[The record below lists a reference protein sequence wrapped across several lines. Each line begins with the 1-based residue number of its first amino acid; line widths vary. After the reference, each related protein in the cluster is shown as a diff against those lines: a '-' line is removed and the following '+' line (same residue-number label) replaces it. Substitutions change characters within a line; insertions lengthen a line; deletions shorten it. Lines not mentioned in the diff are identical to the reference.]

1 MELRQLE
8 YFVAVAEEGN
18 FTRAA
23 ARVHVAQSGV
33 SAQVRRLE
41 REIGHDLFDRSARK
55 VRLTEIGKAVLPNA
69 RAALGAVDD
78 MRLVSDEL
86 SGLVRGHVAVGML
99 PGRSSLGLPALLA
112 RFYREHPTVGIT
124 LTEGSSDR
132 LLSGLRDREI
142 DLALVG
148 LASAPPIGIET
159 KVVVD
164 EPLVAA
170 VSRTDEWASR
180 TTVSLDVLLGRSLIT
195 LPEGSG
201 LRTSLDSAC
210 AAARV
215 RPKIGF
221 EASDPIMLAEL
232 AIHGLGVAILP
243 ASAAEWMA
251 ADLHSVRIVRPKLRG
266 RIDLAW
272 RSVGPTSPAAR
283 ALIQLAKTSLSYPG
297 PAGSEGDNRT

>member
-23 ARVHVAQSGV
+23 TRVHVAQSGV

-41 REIGHDLFDRSARK
+41 REIGQDLFDRSGRK
-55 VRLTEIGKAVLPNA
+55 VRLTEIGKAVLPSA
-69 RAALGAVDD
+69 RAALSAVGD

-86 SGLVRGHVAVGML
+86 AGLVRGHVAVGML

-124 LTEGSSDR
+124 LTEANSDR
-132 LLSGLRDREI
+132 LLDGLREREI
-142 DLALVG
+142 DMAIVG
-148 LASAPPIGIET
+148 LAAPPPIGIET

-170 VSRTDEWASR
+170 VSRTDDWATR
-180 TTVSLDVLLGRSLIT
+180 TTVTLEALLGRSLIT

-201 LRTSLDSAC
+201 LRTSLDTAC

-215 RPKIGF
+215 RPRIGF

-232 AIHGLGVAILP
+232 AMHGLGVAILP
-243 ASAAEWMA
+243 ESAAAWLS
-251 ADLHSVRIVRPKLRG
+251 ADLHSVRIIRPRLRG
-266 RIDLAW
+266 RIELAW
-272 RSVGPTSPAAR
+272 RSTGPTSPAAR
-283 ALIQLAKTSLSYPG
+283 ALIQLAKTSLSYPAL
-297 PAGSEGDNRT
+297 PAHEADIRT